1 MKEWNARS
9 NPRWFGRANGWTPER
24 LPHRGTD
31 SWRVG
36 DVVASPAYTVTP
48 VLQRWMPPTSW
59 KFSSKTAEPML
70 RKFFTAMSALRRE
83 TEVRSV
89 MPPPHL
95 ADVMT
100 PCTWWQ

>member
-9 NPRWFGRANGWTPER
+9 NPRWFGRASGWTPER

-48 VLQRWMPPTSW
+48 LLERCIEPTSL
-59 KFSSKTAEPML
+59 KFSGKTAKPMF
-70 RKFFTAMSALRRE
+70 RKFFTAMSPTCRE
-83 TEVRSV
+83 AEMRSV
-89 MPPPHL
+89 VYL
-95 ADVMT
+95 AASSRS
-100 PCTWWQ
+100 